1 MSSSVVPWGP
11 TTADK
16 YLHEDHTVS
25 LQQLFSRVQ
34 FWGAASGETVDDE
47 DEDDEDDE
55 EIDSADEDEAALMD
69 KLDDMAIARDFQ
81 DVGDNLESSGSFT
94 RSTTRPR
101 KKGKRS

>member
-1 MSSSVVPWGP
+1 MSSSAVPWGL

-81 DVGDNLESSGSFT
+81 DVGDDLESSGSFT

-101 KKGKRS
+101 KKGKCS